1 VGYFYLTNGAS
12 EILVGED
19 RLVLI
24 RAKSVPLL
32 QVMIAVVVR
41 PGVSIFA
48 LDIVQAGL
56 ARFFVVIEIIT
67 RLFLAAFRASL

>member
-12 EILVGED
+12 EILVSED

-24 RAKSVPLL
+24 GAKPVPLL
-32 QVMIAVVVR
+32 QVMIAVIIR
-41 PGVSIFA
+41 PGVSVLA

-56 ARFFVVIEIIT
+56 ARFFVMIEIIT
-67 RLFLAAFRASL
+67 RLFSAAFRASL